1 MIGRATETIRK
12 WTDKA
17 RAAPVPGLPM
27 VFDLLEW
34 AYDRAVQGLP
44 GLEGAE
50 QLAADYAGTAGQRQ
64 PLAPTARCNRG
75 SLLKQYHAQVAAQNM
90 TSTEPK
96 IRKSMI
102 SRVVARSGSPHV
114 T

>member
-44 GLEGAE
+44 GLEGAP
-50 QLAADYAGTAGQRQ
+50 DT
-64 PLAPTARCNRG
+64 PD
-75 SLLKQYHAQVAAQNM
+75 
-90 TSTEPK
+90 
-96 IRKSMI
+96 
-102 SRVVARSGSPHV
+102 RSA
-114 T
+114 